1 MTMGEPVFTLRETVL
16 PTDPDAVL
24 HLVVSTGFF
33 TGEEIRI
40 AAELVEENLDKG
52 AEKSGY
58 HFVFMETGD
67 GNVGDG
73 NVGDGNVGDEIVGYS
88 CYGRIPG
95 TRTSYDLYW
104 IAVGKR
110 WQRHGLGRRL
120 MTATEER
127 IAALGGRQIFI
138 ETSSTQLYHPTHVFY
153 ERCGYILEHT
163 FPDFYAPGDS
173 KLVYVKRLG

>member
-1 MTMGEPVFTLRETVL
+1 MSDPVFTLRETVL
-16 PTDPDAVL
+16 PTDPDAVM

-33 TGEEIRI
+33 TGEEVRI

-67 GNVGDG
+67 
-73 NVGDGNVGDEIVGYS
+73 EIVGYS

-95 TRTSYDLYW
+95 TRTSHDLYW

-127 IAALGGRQIFI
+127 IAAMGGRQIFI

>member
-1 MTMGEPVFTLRETVL
+1 MTMEEPVFTLREDVL
-16 PTDPDAVL
+16 PTDPDAVM

-33 TGEEIRI
+33 TGEEVRI
-40 AAELVEENLDKG
+40 AAELVEENLEKG

-58 HFVFMETGD
+58 HFVFLES
-67 GNVGDG
+67 
-73 NVGDGNVGDEIVGYS
+73 GDEVTGYS

-138 ETSSTQLYHPTHVFY
+138 ETSSTELYHPTHAFY
-153 ERCGYILEHT
+153 ERCQYKLEHV
-163 FPDFYAPGDS
+163 FPDFYAQGDS
-173 KLVYVKRLG
+173 KLVYVKHLA

>member
-1 MTMGEPVFTLRETVL
+1 MMTEPVFTLRETVL
-16 PTDPDAVL
+16 PTDPDAVM

-33 TGEEIRI
+33 TGEEVRI
-40 AAELVEENLDKG
+40 AAELVEENLEKG
-52 AEKSGY
+52 TEKSGY
-58 HFVFMETGD
+58 HFVFMET
-67 GNVGDG
+67 
-73 NVGDGNVGDEIVGYS
+73 GDEIVGYS

-120 MTATEER
+120 MTASEER
-127 IAALGGRQIFI
+127 IAATGGCQIFI

-153 ERCGYILEHT
+153 ERCGYTLEHT
-163 FPDFYAPGDS
+163 FRDFYAPGDS
-173 KLVYVKRLG
+173 KLVFVKRLG